1 MPDPDVSGSEL
12 RDPELRDPELRNPE
26 LRDPEPDLTSLEI
39 KLERVYSIGLI
50 AGVLGLAVGLFVR
63 PVLWMGIAA
72 LVLVPVS
79 SATLMLL
86 EARKSGNSNLVR
98 GVLFAFSGLLLAVV
112 IGVLLP
118 KN

>member
-1 MPDPDVSGSEL
+1 MQ
-12 RDPELRDPELRNPE
+12 NPE
-26 LRDPEPDLTSLEI
+26 PKLTALEI

-50 AGVLGLAVGLFVR
+50 AGVLGLAIGLFVR

-86 EARKSGNSNLVR
+86 EARKSGNSRLVR
-98 GVLFAFSGLLLAVV
+98 SVLFAFAGLLLAVV
-112 IGVLLP
+112 IGLLLP
-118 KN
+118 KHR